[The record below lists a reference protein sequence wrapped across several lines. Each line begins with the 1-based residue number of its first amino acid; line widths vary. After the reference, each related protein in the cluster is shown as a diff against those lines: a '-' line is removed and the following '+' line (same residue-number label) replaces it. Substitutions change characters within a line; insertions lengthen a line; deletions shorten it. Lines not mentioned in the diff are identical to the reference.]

1 MTAARPERR
10 LAAIL
15 AADVVGYS
23 ALVERDEAG
32 TLARLA
38 TMRGRVIEPLLAEH
52 RGRLV
57 KLIGDGLLVEFGSV
71 VEATA
76 CAVAIQERND
86 SGLSL
91 RIGLNLGDVVVAG
104 EDLYGDGVNVAARL
118 EGLAEPGGIVVS
130 GTVRDQLHGQP
141 GLGFASLGEP
151 RLKNIAR
158 PVRAYRLTGGAASTD
173 LVPLRPG
180 LRPSIAVL
188 PFDNLGG
195 DPEQSYF
202 SDGLSEDLITALSRF
217 RDLIVL
223 ARHSSFALRGE
234 ALGAVELGRRLGVR
248 YLLEG
253 SVRRA
258 GSRVR
263 VTAQLIDAASGDHL
277 WAERYDRALDD
288 IFAVQD
294 EVVATIAATL
304 AVRIHVAGLERA
316 KGQPTEDLAAYE
328 CVLRGRERL
337 AAYGP
342 EANAAA
348 RELFARAVALD
359 PDYALAH
366 AFLALAIFN
375 EEWGEDAAEQRAR
388 CLDHAATAVRLDPTD
403 SRCHR
408 ILAMILLEAR
418 EFERAAYHVDKAVA
432 LNPNDG
438 DAAASRSYVLCFLG
452 RAEEGLA
459 DARRALALTPF
470 QPSWYWNLHAR
481 ALHQTGHHDEASM
494 AFERMDRRH
503 FYHDA
508 RLAACH
514 AAVGRTEEARR
525 AVARALAAKPD
536 FSSAAWTATL
546 PFRNEADRQRL
557 CAELIAAGLPP

>member
-1 MTAARPERR
+1 LAPRPERR

-23 ALVERDEAG
+23 ALVDQDEAG

-38 TMRGRVIEPLLAEH
+38 NLRREVIEPLLAEH

-57 KLIGDGLLVEFGSV
+57 KLIGDGMLAEFASV
-71 VEATA
+71 VDAAA
-76 CAVAIQERND
+76 CSLAIQARND
-86 SGLSL
+86 GGLLL
-91 RIGLNLGDVVVAG
+91 RIGLNLGDVVVDG
-104 EDLYGDGVNVAARL
+104 DDLYGDGVNVAARL

-141 GLGFASLGEP
+141 VLGFTSLGEP
-151 RLKNIAR
+151 QLKNIAR
-158 PVRAYRLTGGAASTD
+158 PVRAYRLADAGSQAPPVSSWTD
-173 LVPLRPG
+173 V
-180 LRPSIAVL
+180 RPSIAVL
-188 PFDNLGG
+188 PLDNLGG

-223 ARHSSFALRGE
+223 ARHSSFALRGQ

-304 AVRIHVAGLERA
+304 AVRIRAAGLERA
-316 KGQPTEDLAAYE
+316 KRQPTDDLAAYD

-337 AAYGP
+337 AGYGP

-375 EEWGEDAAEQRAR
+375 EEWGEDSAVQRAR
-388 CLDHAATAVRLDPTD
+388 CLDHAAMAVRLDPTD

-418 EFERAAYHVDKAVA
+418 EFERAAYHADKAVS
-432 LNPNDG
+432 LNPNDA
-438 DAAASRSYVLCFLG
+438 DAAAYRGYVLCFLG

-481 ALHQTGHHDEASM
+481 ALHETGRHDEASM
-494 AFERMDRRH
+494 AFERMDRRNH
-503 FYHDA
+503 YHDA

-514 AAVGRTEEARR
+514 AAVGRMEEARR
-525 AVARALAAKPD
+525 AAARTLAAKPD

-546 PFRNEADRQRL
+546 PFRREADRERL